1 MKGDV
6 MEQELMN
13 MPNNE
18 IVIYQPDDT
27 TRLSVRFD
35 GETVWLSQEQMI
47 DLFQRDR
54 SVISRHI
61 ANAFKEGEV
70 DKENCLHILQTNTKG
85 RPEVVYN
92 LEVVTSVGY
101 RVKSLRGVL
110 FRRWATRVLKEYLLR
125 GYSFNAR
132 MNQLEDKMD
141 RRLAQHDQAIVD
153 LKEKVD
159 FFVQTKEPPLQ
170 SIFYQNKFWNAKS
183 LLIKFIRRAK
193 KELIVIDAYPG
204 VATLDMLAKR
214 GRGVKIE
221 LVAHSNGELEE
232 SDFEAFGAQ
241 CGKLTKTICGIC
253 HDRFIIVDQKEIFW
267 TGASLK
273 DAGRLTFAAAKM
285 YSPSE
290 ASCEADSMRGARR
303 SSPGFSNQSARRHL
317 NDGNTAR
324 ARRRKICD
332 NCDVIK
338 GEGFG
343 IICA

>member
-1 MKGDV
+1 MKGGF
-6 MEQELMN
+6 MEQELIN

-70 DKENCLHILQTNTKG
+70 DKENCLHILQTNAKG

-170 SIFYQNKFWNAKS
+170 SIFYQNKFWDAKS

-221 LVAHSNGELEE
+221 LVTHSNGELEE

-241 CGKLTKTICGIC
+241 CGKFTKTICGIC
-253 HDRFIIVDQKEIFW
+253 HDRFIIVDGKEVFW
-267 TGASLK
+267 TGASFN

-285 YSPSE
+285 GAEIIRGLLNSIRWVTSDCREYGVGS
-290 ASCEADSMRGARR
+290 ASAT
-303 SSPGFSNQSARRHL
+303 
-317 NDGNTAR
+317 NDA
-324 ARRRKICD
+324 KLELLKL
-332 NCDVIK
+332 K
-338 GEGFG
+338 G
-343 IICA
+343 